1 MVESLI
7 LSAPETP
14 FSCQIWTL
22 TRRDGT
28 AVYLTDHDKPFVVD
42 GETYW
47 PGVSLTWAR
56 FSSTTDLRP
65 GEADVEGA
73 LSSAGISEEDVG
85 EGAWDGA
92 QIDVALADWQ
102 AGTLITQIW
111 SGRFSEI
118 RTEGEAISASLISL
132 KADFDR
138 VLGRNYSRRCD
149 ATLGDVRCGVDLSD
163 PTYQGQTCDQ
173 RFETCTGRF
182 QNGDRFRGC
191 PHMPGNDFMLA
202 APGKAERR

>member
-1 MVESLI
+1 MSDPQT

-28 AVYLTDHDKPFVVD
+28 ALRLTDHDEPVMVD
-42 GETYW
+42 GEAYQ
-47 PGVSLTWAR
+47 PGVSLMTAR
-56 FSSTTDLRP
+56 FSSTTNLVP

-73 LSSAGISEEDVG
+73 LSSAGITEEDIRD
-85 EGAWDGA
+85 GAWDGA
-92 QIDVALADWQ
+92 QVDIALADWQ
-102 AGTLITQIW
+102 AGSLITPIW

-118 RTEGEAISASLISL
+118 RIEGEAFSASLISL
-132 KADFDR
+132 KTDFDR

-149 ATLGDVRCGVDLSD
+149 ATLGDARCGVDLSD
-163 PTYQGQTCDQ
+163 PAYQGLTCDQ

-202 APGKAERR
+202 APGKADRR